1 MAIKLRGAISKQDNY
16 LKSRYQAMQYQPRR
30 PAQKGFIPVSFTQVS
45 DTLVE
50 LQSVSLLTEPDVI
63 FEDLAGM
70 HYCDLLSPYRALE
83 WVYIGG
89 VIRL

>member
-1 MAIKLRGAISKQDNY
+1 MTSNEG
-16 LKSRYQAMQYQPRR
+16 
-30 PAQKGFIPVSFTQVS
+30 PASQVS
-45 DTLVE
+45 DSLVE
-50 LQSVSLLTEPDVI
+50 LQSVALLTEPEGF

-83 WVYIGG
+83 WIYIGG

>member
-1 MAIKLRGAISKQDNY
+1 LFK
-16 LKSRYQAMQYQPRR
+16 
-30 PAQKGFIPVSFTQVS
+30 VS

-50 LQSVSLLTEPDVI
+50 VQSVALLTEPDVA

-83 WVYIGG
+83 WIYIRG
-89 VIRL
+89 VIRI